1 MPTFGDFA
9 ARDQYELVL
18 MAVGCTEKS
27 SGLWATNSCRG
38 TVTKSQ
44 IIGKVVKVW
53 VIWICFQEEHRAF
66 LVLRETSGED
76 VASGSGPDDHD
87 VETHGISFV
96 R

>member
-1 MPTFGDFA
+1 VPTFGDFA

-18 MAVGCTEKS
+18 MGVGCTEKS
-27 SGLWATNSCRG
+27 PGMRASNSCRG

-44 IIGKVVKVW
+44 IIGKVINVW
-53 VIWICFQEEHRAF
+53 VIRACFQEEHRAF
-66 LVLRETSGED
+66 LVLRETCGED

-87 VETHGISFV
+87 VVTHGISFV